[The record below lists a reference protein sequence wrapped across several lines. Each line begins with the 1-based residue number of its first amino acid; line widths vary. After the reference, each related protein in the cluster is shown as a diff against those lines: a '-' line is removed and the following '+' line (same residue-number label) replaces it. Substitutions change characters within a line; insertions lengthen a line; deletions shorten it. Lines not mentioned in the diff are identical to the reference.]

1 MVSALIVVISKARL
15 AFRGE
20 WGVSWGGGGGN
31 GGHLRGP
38 AGLSKQTEPGS
49 SPHQLKMAD

>member
-1 MVSALIVVISKARL
+1 MVS
-15 AFRGE
+15 GE
-20 WGVSWGGGGGN
+20 SMGGGGGGGGRN